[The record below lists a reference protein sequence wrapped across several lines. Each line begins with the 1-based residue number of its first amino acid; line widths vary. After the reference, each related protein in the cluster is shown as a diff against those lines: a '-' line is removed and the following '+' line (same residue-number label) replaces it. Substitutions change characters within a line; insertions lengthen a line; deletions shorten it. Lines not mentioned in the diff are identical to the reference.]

1 MNSIDDKNYLENNGN
16 EYYERIRGVNLNEKF
31 NDFIGKEGK
40 ERSIYDNRIN
50 ENYRKDSEFMM
61 NILNNN
67 DGYDAAKNNQNKKY
81 KNQGIK
87 NFLFD
92 ELSSPKNEDQ
102 IENICNENRDEIQ
115 EDKITTFVVDETIL
129 DDIKNMFG
137 NNLSKKEYI
146 FNSLNSS
153 IISNFSFSQN
163 ESFPYLSQFKQN
175 QFSVSNPQTP
185 NKSRIRSYKKSIKSG
200 EIPTYLNSSTNN
212 SSVPTKCTC
221 KNSNCFKLYCECF
234 ANGRYCDNC
243 SCLNCKNTIENKEL
257 RNEKYDEIISKNPKA
272 LQKINSTKRS
282 WTCKCKNSNC
292 LKKYC
297 DCYQNGR
304 GCTSKCKCINCF
316 NKNNNYNR
324 NNGGDKKTKIKRIR
338 GIKKNII
345 RNNNEANNENENNE
359 VHEEEEEE
367 IEDEDE
373 KEKKIY
379 LTTPK
384 KRKNY
389 LDKDEIYVY
398 YDRNQS
404 STAAMTGKKE
414 RKKIMNTRT
423 ENKNKRIYTKLQMD

>member
-67 DGYDAAKNNQNKKY
+67 DGYDVAKNNQNKKY

-87 NFLFD
+87 NFLFG
-92 ELSSPKNEDQ
+92 ELSSPKKEDQ

-212 SSVPTKCTC
+212 SSIPTKCTC

-243 SCLNCKNTIENKEL
+243 SCLNCKNTIENKKL

-272 LQKINSTKRS
+272 LQKINSTNRS

-297 DCYQNGR
+297 DCFQNGR

-324 NNGGDKKTKIKRIR
+324 NNGGDKKTKVKRIR

-345 RNNNEANNENENNE
+345 RNNNEANNENENNK
-359 VHEEEEEE
+359 VHEEEEE

>member
-87 NFLFD
+87 NFLFG
-92 ELSSPKNEDQ
+92 ELSSPKKEDQ

-297 DCYQNGR
+297 DCFQNGR

-324 NNGGDKKTKIKRIR
+324 NNGGDKKT
-338 GIKKNII
+338 
-345 RNNNEANNENENNE
+345 ENNE
-359 VHEEEEEE
+359 VHEEEEE

>member
-16 EYYERIRGVNLNEKF
+16 EYYERIRGVNLNDKF

-67 DGYDAAKNNQNKKY
+67 DGYDVAKNNQNKKY

-87 NFLFD
+87 NFLFG

-212 SSVPTKCTC
+212 SSIPTKCTC

-297 DCYQNGR
+297 DCFQNGR

-324 NNGGDKKTKIKRIR
+324 NNGGDKKTKVKRIR

-359 VHEEEEEE
+359 VHEEEEE